1 MTIIFNTKLGE
12 ITGVTSSSKIQIT
25 VFKSSL
31 GACTSILGTLGI
43 SGIRLNRQPPN
54 LWVNMS
60 MFNLMLTIE

>member
-12 ITGVTSSSKIQIT
+12 IIGITSSSKIQIT

-31 GACTSILGTLGI
+31 SVPARPSWVHWASLGFA
-43 SGIRLNRQPPN
+43 SGGNRQPPN

-60 MFNLMLTIE
+60 ML

>member
-43 SGIRLNRQPPN
+43 SGIRLRGQPSTP
-54 LWVNMS
+54 
-60 MFNLMLTIE
+60 